1 MPKQAN
7 NKPKSKKRPP
17 FSLDL
22 PPDLRA
28 QLSRLADTNELPV
41 SVVARMCI
49 NSGINLVSKKL
60 TEMREPAAMPS

>member
-1 MPKQAN
+1 MSKPAP
-7 NKPKSKKRPP
+7 KPKSSKKRPP

-49 NSGINLVSKKL
+49 NSGINLVSQKL
-60 TEMREPAAMPS
+60 SEMREPAALPA